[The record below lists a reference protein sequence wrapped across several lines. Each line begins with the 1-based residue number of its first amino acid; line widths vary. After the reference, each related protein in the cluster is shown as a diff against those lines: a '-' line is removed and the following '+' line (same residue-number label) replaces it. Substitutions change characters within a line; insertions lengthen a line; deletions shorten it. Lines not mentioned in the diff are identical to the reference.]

1 MLLAVVGLPGEG
13 VEIRDG
19 AVYLNGERM
28 TPPPEFA
35 WLQYE
40 SEFEPAATP
49 HFIPPNCRSNCRM
62 TNTASWATIQHSLT
76 TLPLLRASSAAQPP
90 WSRHRP
96 IPVPASLD
104 DLALIATSPSQAFPI
119 NSDHHPTETPC

>member
-76 TLPLLRASSAAQPP
+76 TTVITGQFRGAASVESSPP
-90 WSRHRP
+90 DTGPR
-96 IPVPASLD
+96 
-104 DLALIATSPSQAFPI
+104 LAG
-119 NSDHHPTETPC
+119 

>member
-49 HFIPPNCRSNCRM
+49 HFIPPNSPQQLSDDEHGILGDYPALAYDYRYYG
-62 TNTASWATIQHSLT
+62 
-76 TLPLLRASSAAQPP
+76 
-90 WSRHRP
+90 
-96 IPVPASLD
+96 PVPRRSLRGVVT
-104 DLALIATSPSQAFPI
+104 ARYRSPPRWMI
-119 NSDHHPTETPC
+119 WR